1 MLGLQLFR
9 KKQQPPRPR
18 TQVVVYDLPPDGP
31 DAQQGAAAVKGNQ
44 VAIWRPPVLLDPKGR
59 TRPGVTKELV
69 ARYLVSTTAALAEA
83 DLGPVTV
90 EWRAQ
95 EGRFVETAFT
105 IHAWGQEV
113 EVVHPIA
120 PVSQD
125 LADAWELYKAGVAL
139 KVRELH
145 KGHQRF
151 DQANATIR
159 RATRNL
165 ERLRDD
171 DVPHFSDAEYLF
183 LQAAFQR
190 GIVLSAL
197 VPVGEAEPEEVV
209 GTAVDVSV

>member
-1 MLGLQLFR
+1 MFELSIFR
-9 KKQQPPRPR
+9 KKRTPPATR
-18 TQVVVYDLPPDGP
+18 VVVYDLPDDGKTP
-31 DAQQGAAAVKGNQ
+31 GAAAVKGTE
-44 VAIWRPPVLLDPKGR
+44 VAIWRPPVMLDSRGR
-59 TRPGVTKELV
+59 TLPGVSKDLV

-90 EWRAQ
+90 EWRQQ
-95 EGRFVETAFT
+95 EGRFVETAFM

-113 EVVHPIA
+113 EIVHPIA
-120 PVSQD
+120 PVSQK
-125 LADAWELYKAGVAL
+125 LANTWETYKSGVAL

-151 DQANATIR
+151 DEANRLIR
-159 RATRNL
+159 RAIRNL
-165 ERLRDD
+165 EHLRDD

-190 GIVLSAL
+190 AIVLSAL

-209 GTAVDVSV
+209 GTVADVV